1 MKIRVPE
8 YFIEFK
14 CIADK
19 CRDSCC
25 IGWEI
30 DVDDAARQK
39 YEALGSELGREI
51 CEKTSHGC
59 FPLRENGRCAFLDQ
73 KGLCRIISALGD
85 EYLCDICR
93 EHPRYYN
100 VSGGVTEGGL
110 GLGCEEAARI
120 ILALDKLPNMV
131 EVEHT
136 APQLD
141 EDNTVISEEIREVLF
156 KAIFTEDIRCVAG
169 LYKHYAT
176 VGDGIAFD
184 VATSGKTDIEP
195 HETEPRP
202 ITEEELAE
210 LYDDILSLVNEC
222 ESLNDEW
229 EGYVARIRVMDPKN
243 ALAHLDGMRG
253 LIYYF
258 THRYVVGGIEDMTL
272 GGRILF
278 AFASALTVAAISDIL
293 DGEDAEILAATAY
306 SKNIEYSTDNVD
318 YILENL
324 NL

>member
-1 MKIRVPE
+1 MKLYAPKYYKDFV
-8 YFIEFK
+8 
-14 CIADK
+14 CIAGE
-19 CRDSCC
+19 CIHSCC

-30 DVDDAARQK
+30 DVDDGARQK
-39 YEALGSELGREI
+39 YEALDSELGREI

-59 FPLRENGRCAFLDQ
+59 FPLAENGRCAFLDE

-85 EYLCDICR
+85 GYLCDICR

-100 VSGGVTEGGL
+100 VSGGVSEGGL

-120 ILALDKLPNMV
+120 ILALDRLPRMV

-141 EDNTVISEEIREVLF
+141 EDNTAISEEIREMLF
-156 KAIFTEDIRCVAG
+156 KAIFKEDIRYLAG
-169 LYKHYAT
+169 LYKDCAT

-184 VATSGKTDIEP
+184 VATSGKTDTEP
-195 HETEPRP
+195 HETKPRP

-210 LYDDILSLVNEC
+210 LYNNILSLVNEC

-229 EGYVARIRVMDPKN
+229 EGYVARIRVMDPEN
-243 ALAHLDGMRG
+243 ALARLDGMRG

-258 THRYVVGGIEDMTL
+258 THRYVVGGIDDMTL

-278 AFASALTVAAISDIL
+278 AFASALTVAAISEIL

-306 SKNIEYSTDNVD
+306 SKNIEYSTDNVGF
-318 YILENL
+318 ILENL
-324 NL
+324 EL